1 LPRPGRPDA
10 AHGAPGAA
18 QHAVVSRL
26 SQGPRETPPSAV
38 ADIQHELAPARR
50 PARAGAA
57 AAALLSPPLHPAAH
71 LMLDLPPLMDR
82 REFMKLMSAALALAA
97 GGCAHPPLEQIV
109 PYTDGQERRDNGE
122 PLYFATALT
131 QGGYAQGVLVRSN
144 MGRPT
149 KVEGN
154 PRHPASLGATS
165 PVEQGRILEL
175 WDPERSRA

>member
-1 LPRPGRPDA
+1 
-10 AHGAPGAA
+10 
-18 QHAVVSRL
+18 
-26 SQGPRETPPSAV
+26 
-38 ADIQHELAPARR
+38 
-50 PARAGAA
+50 
-57 AAALLSPPLHPAAH
+57 
-71 LMLDLPPLMDR
+71 MDR

-109 PYTDGQERRDNGE
+109 PYIDGQEQRDDGE

-154 PRHPASLGATS
+154 PSHPASLGATS
-165 PVEQGRILEL
+165 PIEQGRILEL
-175 WDPERSRA
+175 WDPERSRAVLHDGEIASWDELETMLTARLARLRPAGGAGLRLLTRSWSSPTVVALIDRKSVV